1 MKRERVLP
9 VDRRRLHI
17 PYRLVLDRYGAVDE
31 AEDDLLDLLQRVL
44 GPDVVVRWEQDV
56 SHPNPWFHTLILD
69 VSDGPGAFS
78 HAQHTAL
85 MEGLRALDLA

>member
-1 MKRERVLP
+1 MSVFPPSIAVVCTSRTVRCWSAT
-9 VDRRRLHI
+9 
-17 PYRLVLDRYGAVDE
+17 GAIDD

-44 GPDVVVRWEQDV
+44 GPEVVVRWEQDV

-69 VSDGPGAFS
+69 VSDGPGEFS

-85 MEGLRALDLA
+85 MAGLRALDLA

>member
-1 MKRERVLP
+1 MKRERVP
-9 VDRRRLHI
+9 PADRRRLHI

-31 AEDDLLDLLQRVL
+31 AEDDLIDLLQRVL
-44 GPDVVVRWEQDV
+44 GPDVAVRWEQDV
-56 SHPNPWFHTLILD
+56 SPPNPWFHTLILD
-69 VSDGPGAFS
+69 VGDGPGAFS

>member
-1 MKRERVLP
+1 MKRERVAP
-9 VDRRRLHI
+9 VDRRRLVI

-44 GPDVVVRWEQDV
+44 GADVAVRWDQDI
-56 SHPNPWFHTLILD
+56 SHPNPWFHTVILD
-69 VSDGPGAFS
+69 IGDSLGEFS

-85 MEGLRALDLA
+85 TDGLRALDLA

>member
-1 MKRERVLP
+1 MKRERVPP

-31 AEDDLLDLLQRVL
+31 AEDDLIDLLQRVL
-44 GPDVVVRWEQDV
+44 GPDVAVRWEQDV

-69 VSDGPGAFS
+69 VSDGSGTFS